1 MRWKE
6 IFSTVDAHVGGQPL
20 RLITFGVPKLAPAP
34 IRAQVQEV
42 RANYDHIRSWLLAEP
57 RGHAGMTGAILTQ
70 SPDPEIDYG
79 VIFMSSGGYK
89 PMSGHGMIA
98 LATTLIETGAVRIDG
113 PDTRITFDTFAGP
126 IQARASVD
134 NGEVRGVR
142 FRNVPSFRTHKD
154 FEIPYEDRTITV
166 DIAYGGAWYAIARAE
181 DLGVRLEPN
190 RALALKLAGMAVA
203 ETVSQRLDL
212 VHPTDPEMRGLFGTV
227 ILGDPHNDENSSRN
241 ATVYMNG
248 LVDRSPCGTG
258 MSATMACMAEDGVLQ
273 VGQSFMSESIMQ
285 SIMSGRI
292 SHATEVGGFPAIVP
306 EIAGRGQVTGMHQ
319 FFIDPADPLGQGFVL
334 L

>member
-6 IFSTVDAHVGGQPL
+6 IFSSIDAHVGGQPL
-20 RLITFGVPKLAPAP
+20 RLITFGVPKLETAPV
-34 IRAQVQEV
+34 RAQVEEF
-42 RANYDHIRSWLLAEP
+42 RARYDHIRSWLLAEP

-70 SPDPEIDYG
+70 SPDPGIDYG

-98 LATTLIETGAVRIDG
+98 LTTALIDTGAVRIDG
-113 PDTRITFDTFAGP
+113 PDTRINFETLAGP

-134 NGEVRGVR
+134 NGDVRGVR

-154 FEIPYEDRTITV
+154 FEVSYEGRKITV

-181 DLGVRLEPN
+181 DLGVALEPN

-203 ETVSQRLDL
+203 EAVSESLDL
-212 VHPTDPEMRGLFGTV
+212 VHPTDPAMSGLFGTV
-227 ILGDPHNDENSSRN
+227 ILGDPHNDEITSRN

-248 LVDRSPCGTG
+248 LIDRSPCGTG
-258 MSATMACMAEDGVLQ
+258 MSATMACMAEDGLLQ
-273 VGQSFMSESIMQ
+273 VGQPFMSESIMH

-292 SHATEVGGFPAIVP
+292 SRTTEVGGYQAIIP

-319 FFIDPADPLGQGFVL
+319 FFIDPSDPLGQGFVL

>member
-1 MRWKE
+1 MRAK
-6 IFSTVDAHVGGQPL
+6 
-20 RLITFGVPKLAPAP
+20 
-34 IRAQVQEV
+34 
-42 RANYDHIRSWLLAEP
+42 YDHIRSWLLAEP

-134 NGEVRGVR
+134 NGNVRGVR

-154 FEIPYEDRTITV
+154 FEIPYEGRTVKV
-166 DIAYGGAWYAIARAE
+166 DIAFGGAWYAIARAE
-181 DLGVRLEPN
+181 DLGVSLMPN
-190 RALALKLAGMAVA
+190 KALALKLAGLAVTEA
-203 ETVSQRLDL
+203 VSERLEI
-212 VHPTDPEMRGLFGTV
+212 VHPTDPALGGLFGTV
-227 ILGDPHNDENSSRN
+227 ILGEPESDENASRN

-248 LVDRSPCGTG
+248 LIDRSPCGTG
-258 MSATMACMAEDGVLQ
+258 MSATMACMAEDGLLK
-273 VGQSFMSESIMQ
+273 VGQPFVSESIMH
-285 SIMSGRI
+285 STMSGRI
-292 SHATEVGGFPAIVP
+292 SRTTEVGGYQAIIP

-319 FFIDPADPLGQGFVL
+319 FFIDPADPLAQGFVL
-334 L
+334 V

>member
-70 SPDPEIDYG
+70 SPDPDIDYG

-98 LATTLIETGAVRIDG
+98 LTTTLIETGAVRIDG

-166 DIAYGGAWYAIARAE
+166 DIAYGGA
-181 DLGVRLEPN
+181 
-190 RALALKLAGMAVA
+190 
-203 ETVSQRLDL
+203 
-212 VHPTDPEMRGLFGTV
+212 
-227 ILGDPHNDENSSRN
+227 
-241 ATVYMNG
+241 
-248 LVDRSPCGTG
+248 
-258 MSATMACMAEDGVLQ
+258 
-273 VGQSFMSESIMQ
+273 
-285 SIMSGRI
+285 
-292 SHATEVGGFPAIVP
+292 
-306 EIAGRGQVTGMHQ
+306 
-319 FFIDPADPLGQGFVL
+319 
-334 L
+334 